1 MNHEK
6 NSNPEWTDAAIEVEL
21 AAISPLT
28 IQAFNK
34 DTFTVSSFKKLCRN
48 PKMTLKVNYMN
59 FPQEKLIGSNEF
71 DLASLGGCT
80 EKPVEVELK
89 NKTDGGEDVG
99 RDQKAT
105 LTRRPR
111 M

>member
-34 DTFTVSSFKKLCRN
+34 DTFTVSSFQKSLCEY
-48 PKMTLKVNYMN
+48 PK
-59 FPQEKLIGSNEF
+59 IGELYEF
-71 DLASLGGCT
+71 S
-80 EKPVEVELK
+80 P
-89 NKTDGGEDVG
+89 GEADWF
-99 RDQKAT
+99 K
-105 LTRRPR
+105 
-111 M
+111 